1 MEEEL
6 LIGWQEEKLH
16 LKQEVCRLQE
26 ELAQSHAEK
35 DELESRNRALKD
47 RLWRSLS
54 PSLALSLQLEGEQR
68 EWKKKVREGREREAR
83 QALLIHRLQNK
94 VLEYRERCQHLELR
108 LQDNHTQMLSTERI
122 IDDSL
127 ESALLRLEEEQQR
140 SVSLG
145 DTNSL
150 LCKQLVQSEQANH
163 ALKEDLQKLTNDW
176 MTAVE
181 EAEQRE
187 ADLQKERE
195 CRLCLV
201 GEQQARL
208 LSIWRSVAALRRDC
222 HAMKTG
228 ADRDLWQLKAEFS
241 RLSSVLLS
249 SCDSVSSSL
258 RLSTLYINPL
268 SFSSASPP
276 LLASHFP
283 PSSFCSP
290 PPSSDLALCPPN
302 SSAPPL
308 LSSSTMRI
316 FSLGELELKEEKDEE
331 RRDEEEQGTSEVK
344 SVQETQ
350 VLQLKQRIEALTGSL
365 QTEVSLR
372 EEREREAE
380 RHRVI
385 QRSLQSVSHAV
396 IKLSRVLTSASSQ
409 SLNISSEGVL
419 SLDLSCLLSVLSQ
432 TESAL
437 QWRNEELQG
446 AQRSLQQLGEQRAAL
461 HLRLKQLEDDNQQL
475 HTHTQQQQQELGHIM
490 DVLSREK
497 ETASFLR
504 LQVEELQRREEELR
518 RDNHRLRK
526 EKDEQEER
534 NRQLQTEMRR
544 RVETE
549 VLENVQLTKR
559 ETLTQAE
566 IYSLKGALEREQLD
580 KQRAEEDASD
590 MRDALQKF
598 RECVSHLSLQES
610 ALRRE
615 VEEGRDALDKLS
627 ALNSSLASD
636 KRELNKQLLKL
647 ESELSEGQ
655 SQLQAQRSQ
664 VSSLEREV
672 KTLNMDFSKLRVQR
686 EAEEDAVQQLRER
699 ETEPGEDERFPS
711 VGERQRAGRQVDE
724 LSFQHAAMCEELKE
738 VQDRL
743 GQAMEEVK
751 NRSIQQQEQLR
762 ESRRLQEE
770 LDSLQKHKEQL
781 EVDLQEIRSVSLSA
795 HQQLSEQQKR
805 LSQSEVEKCQL
816 NTHIHTLK
824 QAKDTL
830 HGEIQCLRGELEEM
844 MSRAEDEKKRRE
856 MSEEE
861 RKALQEDMERMTE
874 EIEKLRRRRRRREEM
889 ERKDETEAEQ
899 EERSFFS
906 ENSGRRGAEVLRNYI
921 EGLTEEVEERQRE
934 EEKMRKEV
942 IEMKTQINL
951 MIERVQRLEGE
962 KEELEEEVKR
972 TEERLREEKKFWE
985 ERRREETKQRD
996 REVEALCERMER
1008 LKREKKVDQLRTEA
1022 ERDRW
1027 RVRVEEQEEEIN
1039 RLKKEISTLQED
1051 ERRKK
1056 DKLLEEKEEV
1066 VAKLLEKLKE
1076 KAAEA
1081 ELMRQRLNVANEK
1094 FNEFKAE
1101 AKCKEQSLELQ
1112 VREREGVVEEHRE
1125 HLKEGEEEGERV
1137 NARLKQKEVRGDHL
1151 EGSRKGMEK
1160 DDTISSQVRELQEGQ
1175 TKSEGARK
1183 RVREMEEAR
1192 DRLQV
1197 EIKEW
1202 QERAEHSE
1210 SEARKLNH
1218 ICVEQEEEV
1227 QRLRAILEEKDE
1239 ERREWEAL
1247 SRTEKENTRRL
1258 QSKLME
1264 VREEK
1269 KSLEEKLREA
1279 EEEREA
1285 LRRAGEETKRVG
1297 EQLSEVESD
1306 MKDQREVLRKTVE
1319 EKRRLENT
1327 LKEVQETM
1335 KGEMDELIILREEK
1349 KRLQDKSI
1357 EKGKEADGQMRA
1369 KEQQARLLDTEEE
1382 EASALRKEVQK
1393 EMERSNLEM
1402 LVLREAVQKEKRR
1415 KEEAQ
1420 DELLKW
1426 REEAQ
1431 YLREVWGE
1439 ETQEELRTTKM
1450 ELLVIK
1456 KELQKEQNEKEQIK
1470 EKLQRTE
1477 EEVTALKEEVQEM
1490 ENNKLTKTKD
1500 DFPQKELRGVKQSL
1514 EVMVQNPLQSQVD
1527 TLSHSTEEMG
1537 EDRDGIGLARSQQ
1550 TDAALM
1556 GYKRRPQKEEQ
1567 SPVATS
1573 DTEGLKERL
1582 MVLQSL
1588 VAELELDQKRLNKKN
1603 FHLENQKD
1611 KLKRATHTLR
1621 ETLQQVA
1628 EERSRLRQ
1636 QLSESIQG
1644 SLTNTEEQQLR
1655 SKVREL
1661 QDQVKQLQ
1669 FALAVGQQQR
1679 AEFIQQS
1686 SRNSQSMLSLRLDLS
1701 DSLATITQHPVP
1713 SILESETQRLDRSM
1727 REEELRMSF
1736 SQL

>member
-1 MEEEL
+1 
-6 LIGWQEEKLH
+6 
-16 LKQEVCRLQE
+16 
-26 ELAQSHAEK
+26 
-35 DELESRNRALKD
+35 
-47 RLWRSLS
+47 S

-122 IDDSL
+122 VDDSL
-127 ESALLRLEEEQQR
+127 ESAVLRLEEEQQR

-176 MTAVE
+176 TTAVE

-195 CRLCLV
+195 RRLCLV

-222 HAMKTG
+222 HAMKTA

-283 PSSFCSP
+283 PFSFYSP

-308 LSSSTMRI
+308 LPSSTMRI
-316 FSLGELELKEEKDEE
+316 FSLGELELKEEKDE
-331 RRDEEEQGTSEVK
+331 DEQGASEVK

-350 VLQLKQRIEALTGSL
+350 VFQLQQRIEALTGSL

-372 EEREREAE
+372 EESEREAE
-380 RHRVI
+380 RHRVM

-409 SLNISSEGVL
+409 SLNISSEGTTP
-419 SLDLSCLLSVLSQ
+419 
-432 TESAL
+432 TELTAL
-437 QWRNEELQG
+437 YLPMC
-446 AQRSLQQLGEQRAAL
+446 
-461 HLRLKQLEDDNQQL
+461 D
-475 HTHTQQQQQELGHIM
+475 
-490 DVLSREK
+490 REK

-518 RDNHRLRK
+518 SEHHRLRK

-534 NRQLQTEMRR
+534 IGQLQTEMRR

-566 IYSLKGALEREQLD
+566 MYSLKGALEREQLD

-590 MRDALQKF
+590 MRDALQKS
-598 RECVSHLSLQES
+598 RECVSRLSLQES

-636 KRELNKQLLKL
+636 KRELHKQLLQL

-672 KTLNMDFSKLRVQR
+672 KTLNMDFSELRVQR

-699 ETEPGEDERFPS
+699 EPEEDGSFPS
-711 VGERQRAGRQVDE
+711 VGD
-724 LSFQHAAMCEELKE
+724 LSCQHAAMCEELKE

-743 GQAMEEVK
+743 GHAMEEVK
-751 NRSIQQQEQLR
+751 TRSIQQQEQLR

-781 EVDLQEIRSVSLSA
+781 EVDLQEIRSLSLSA

-874 EIEKLRRRRRRREEM
+874 EIEKLRRRRRREET
-889 ERKDETEAEQ
+889 ERKGETEAEQ

-906 ENSGRRGAEVLRNYI
+906 ENSGRREGAEVLRDCI

-942 IEMKTQINL
+942 IEMKTRINL

-972 TEERLREEKKFWE
+972 TEERLREE
-985 ERRREETKQRD
+985 RRREEAKQRD
-996 REVEALCERMER
+996 REVDAHRERTER
-1008 LKREKKVDQLRTEA
+1008 LKREKKVEQLRTEA

-1027 RVRVEEQEEEIN
+1027 RARVEEQEE
-1039 RLKKEISTLQED
+1039 

-1081 ELMRQRLNVANEK
+1081 ELMRQRLNVANER
-1094 FNEFKAE
+1094 FDEFKAE
-1101 AKCKEQSLELQ
+1101 AKCKE
-1112 VREREGVVEEHRE
+1112 EHRE
-1125 HLKEGEEEGERV
+1125 HLEEEGERDHREV
-1137 NARLKQKEVRGDHL
+1137 NARLKQKEVRG
-1151 EGSRKGMEK
+1151 SRK
-1160 DDTISSQVRELQEGQ
+1160 DDTISSQVREHQEGQ
-1175 TKSEGARK
+1175 TARK

-1202 QERAEHSE
+1202 QERAEH
-1210 SEARKLNH
+1210 
-1218 ICVEQEEEV
+1218 
-1227 QRLRAILEEKDE
+1227 
-1239 ERREWEAL
+1239 
-1247 SRTEKENTRRL
+1247 
-1258 QSKLME
+1258 
-1264 VREEK
+1264 
-1269 KSLEEKLREA
+1269 
-1279 EEEREA
+1279 
-1285 LRRAGEETKRVG
+1285 
-1297 EQLSEVESD
+1297 
-1306 MKDQREVLRKTVE
+1306 
-1319 EKRRLENT
+1319 
-1327 LKEVQETM
+1327 
-1335 KGEMDELIILREEK
+1335 
-1349 KRLQDKSI
+1349 
-1357 EKGKEADGQMRA
+1357 
-1369 KEQQARLLDTEEE
+1369 
-1382 EASALRKEVQK
+1382 
-1393 EMERSNLEM
+1393 
-1402 LVLREAVQKEKRR
+1402 
-1415 KEEAQ
+1415 EAQ

-1431 YLREVWGE
+1431 YLRE

-1470 EKLQRTE
+1470 EKLRRTE
-1477 EEVTALKEEVQEM
+1477 EEVTALEEEVQEM
-1490 ENNKLTKTKD
+1490 ENDKLTETK
-1500 DFPQKELRGVKQSL
+1500 DFPQEELRGVKQEATVRNSL
-1514 EVMVQNPLQSQVD
+1514 QVD
-1527 TLSHSTEEMG
+1527 TLSQSTEQME
-1537 EDRDGIGLARSQQ
+1537 EDRDGSQQ

-1556 GYKRRPQKEEQ
+1556 GYKRRPQQEEQ

-1628 EERSRLRQ
+1628 DERSRLRQ

-1644 SLTNTEEQQLR
+1644 SLPSTEEQQLR

-1661 QDQVKQLQ
+1661 QEQVKQLQ

-1686 SRNSQSMLSLRLDLS
+1686 SRNSQSVLALRLDLS
-1701 DSLATITQHPVP
+1701 DSLATITQHPIP
-1713 SILESETQRLDRSM
+1713 SILESETQRLDRSL
-1727 REEELRMSF
+1727 REEELRLSF